1 MQEFDINIFANSSQA
16 FCIVRVDLDEG
27 GKPFSYT
34 PVFFNQALMNLV
46 RVEEGRTIE
55 EQCPVLFQNMNP
67 RWLRIFYNA
76 AYENHKS
83 EIEDIS
89 EEYGRYIR
97 VQCFSAGPGYCACIV
112 NDISKQMLTERFKS
126 ELYANISHEI
136 RTPMNAIAGM
146 LSLMYIHLEE
156 PDKLEQYLEKIA
168 DYGDELLNIL
178 DKVLD
183 MSQIELGKVTLA
195 DQLFDM
201 TEMIEYVAAQ
211 LQPEST
217 AKRQQ
222 VKIISDGL
230 VHKRVVGDRGRIQQ
244 ILQYL
249 MENSVKFTPEQG
261 MITVTLTE
269 RAAQEGKSCYVMEV
283 KDNGMGIEPEF
294 MEYLYEPFCR
304 SERVKKA
311 HIPGCGLG
319 LKIVNSIVKMMRGSI
334 DVETDIQHGTS
345 VTVMIELPYM
355 DE

>member
-55 EQCPVLFQNMNP
+55 EQCPMLFQNMNP

-97 VQCFSAGPGYCACIV
+97 VQCFSAGLGYCACIV

-168 DYGDELLNIL
+168 DYGDDLLNIL

-222 VKIISDGL
+222 VM
-230 VHKRVVGDRGRIQQ
+230 
-244 ILQYL
+244 

-269 RAAQEGKSCYVMEV
+269 RAAQDGKSCYVMEV

>member
-55 EQCPVLFQNMNP
+55 EQCPMLFQNMNP

-97 VQCFSAGPGYCACIV
+97 VQCFSAGLGYCACIV

-168 DYGDELLNIL
+168 DYGDDLLNIL

-183 MSQIELGKVTLA
+183 MSQIELGKVILA

-230 VHKRVVGDRGRIQQ
+230 VHKKVVGDRGRIQQ

-269 RAAQEGKSCYVMEV
+269 RAAQDGKSCYVMEV

-294 MEYLYEPFCR
+294 MEYL
-304 SERVKKA
+304 
-311 HIPGCGLG
+311 
-319 LKIVNSIVKMMRGSI
+319 
-334 DVETDIQHGTS
+334 
-345 VTVMIELPYM
+345 
-355 DE
+355 